1 MEKVLAEIRYDE
13 DGRKVK
19 RSEMA
24 AENCGRGDVGQQ

>member
-19 RSEMA
+19 RAEMA
-24 AENCGRGDVGQQ
+24 AEKCGRGDVGQ